1 MSTCVNKKSPEYQI
15 LKNKSGIQ
23 NFILEALCRDYLN
36 KYGRFPYLD
45 ELSQSNSEPHLRN
58 RFKIKENNST
68 NISTIL
74 EETGKPTIDEATI
87 DINNEYRDLEVQIT
101 PIVNEAIIDITH
113 RPTNDNFDITP
124 VEVDT
129 NINNYMV
136 FNKSLEKL
144 ANLYG
149 INFNTVTDAE
159 LTTPEWREISPDIAT
174 ANAFVYNGEIY
185 INIDRNSV
193 DAPLHELMHI
203 LIGSMRFT
211 NPLIYQEL
219 VNSVENFPNYQLLAS
234 RYNNRSRNDINEEI
248 FVTETAKYLMGIPS
262 NIDNFDQKLLNEIN
276 YNTKRVLDS
285 ILMGQDSVK
294 TLTNDQLYTKSFKE
308 LAQIV
313 NSSVLNNQFKG
324 FINVE
329 GSELHRK
336 LNNIKSDLFKN
347 NQLEEYCN

>member
-1 MSTCVNKKSPEYQI
+1 
-15 LKNKSGIQ
+15 
-23 NFILEALCRDYLN
+23 
-36 KYGRFPYLD
+36 
-45 ELSQSNSEPHLRN
+45 
-58 RFKIKENNST
+58 
-68 NISTIL
+68 
-74 EETGKPTIDEATI
+74 
-87 DINNEYRDLEVQIT
+87 
-101 PIVNEAIIDITH
+101 
-113 RPTNDNFDITP
+113 
-124 VEVDT
+124 
-129 NINNYMV
+129 
-136 FNKSLEKL
+136 
-144 ANLYG
+144 
-149 INFNTVTDAE
+149 
-159 LTTPEWREISPDIAT
+159 
-174 ANAFVYNGEIY
+174 
-185 INIDRNSV
+185 
-193 DAPLHELMHI
+193 MHI

>member
-87 DINNEYRDLEVQIT
+87 DINNEYRDLEIQIT

-308 LAQIV
+308 LAQAV

-336 LNNIKSDLFKN
+336 LNNIKADLFKN

>member
-1 MSTCVNKKSPEYQI
+1 MLTCINKKSPEYQN
-15 LKNKSGIQ
+15 LKEKSGIQ
-23 NFILEALCRDYLN
+23 DFILSAVCRNYYD

-45 ELSQSNSEPHLRN
+45 ELPNVNSEKHFKDRFHL
-58 RFKIKENNST
+58 KENGGAK
-68 NISTIL
+68 IDTIL
-74 EETGKPTIDEATI
+74 RETGKPTIQEANI

-101 PIVNEAIIDITH
+101 PIVNEAIVEINH
-113 RPTNDNFDITP
+113 RPTTNNFKTDS
-124 VEVDT
+124 VEVDQ
-129 NINNYMV
+129 NVNDYMI
-136 FNKSLEKL
+136 FNESLKKL

-159 LTTPEWREISPDIAT
+159 LTTPEWQEVAPEVAS

-185 INIDRNSV
+185 INTDRNSV

-211 NPLIYQEL
+211 NPSMYQQL
-219 VNSVENFPNYQLLAS
+219 VASVENFPNYQILAQN
-234 RYNNRSRNDINEEI
+234 YMNRSRNDINEEI
-248 FVTETAKYLMGIPS
+248 FVTETAKYLTGQLS
-262 NIDNFDQKLLNEIN
+262 NISNLDPAILNEIN

-294 TLTNDQLYTKSFKE
+294 TITNDQLYTKSFKD
-308 LAQIV
+308 LAKMV
-313 NSSVLNNQFKG
+313 NSTALNNQFKG

-336 LNNIKSDLFKN
+336 LNNIKSDLFKK
-347 NQLEEYCN
+347 NQLEEYCE

>member
-1 MSTCVNKKSPEYQI
+1 MSTCINKKSPEYQI

-23 NFILEALCRDYLN
+23 NFILEALCRDYLD

-74 EETGKPTIDEATI
+74 EETGKSTIDEATI

-101 PIVNEAIIDITH
+101 PIVNEAIVDVTH
-113 RPTNDNFDITP
+113 RPTNDNFNITP
-124 VEVDT
+124 VEVDS
-129 NINNYMV
+129 NINSYMV
-136 FNKSLEKL
+136 FNESLEKL

-159 LTTPEWREISPDIAT
+159 LTTPEWREVSPDIAT

-219 VNSVENFPNYQLLAS
+219 VNSVENFPNYQVLANK
-234 RYNNRSRNDINEEI
+234 YNNRSRNDINEEI
-248 FVTETAKYLMGIPS
+248 FVTETAKYLMGVPS

-308 LAQIV
+308 LAQAV

-336 LNNIKSDLFKN
+336 LNNIKADLFKN